1 MYGVLHG
8 RAEKR
13 PVTPPNF
20 RRSSQPPALHPS
32 SYLEPNYALLSR
44 LNFKK
49 LPTFKPRL
57 ENIYSSQIQTFIF
70 WTHLVSAKDSQDNK
84 STNPCCFYKG
94 VPSFE
99 NNFVAFSTNP
109 CCFYKGVPSFEN
121 NFVANDTFYTELTMF
136 NIHFIVGKKLRFD
149 KEENSCVRWTTRLQ
163 RTTYSFVFI

>member
-57 ENIYSSQIQTFIF
+57 KNIYSSQIQTFIF

-84 STNPCCFYKG
+84 
-94 VPSFE
+94 
-99 NNFVAFSTNP
+99 STNP

>member
-1 MYGVLHG
+1 MHGVLHG
-8 RAEKR
+8 REEKR

-32 SYLEPNYALLSR
+32 SYFEPNYALLSR
-44 LNFKK
+44 LNFKQ

-57 ENIYSSQIQTFIF
+57 ENIYPSQIQTFIF
-70 WTHLVSAKDSQDNK
+70 WTHLVSAKESQGNK
-84 STNPCCFYKG
+84 P
-94 VPSFE
+94 
-99 NNFVAFSTNP
+99 TNP

-121 NFVANDTFYTELTMF
+121 NFVANDMFYTELTVF
-136 NIHFIVGKKLRFD
+136 YIHFIVGKKLRFD

>member
-1 MYGVLHG
+1 MHGVLHG

-57 ENIYSSQIQTFIF
+57 GNIYSSQIQTFIF

-84 STNPCCFYKG
+84 SI
-94 VPSFE
+94 
-99 NNFVAFSTNP
+99 NP

-136 NIHFIVGKKLRFD
+136 NIHFIVGNKLRFD

>member
-1 MYGVLHG
+1 MHGVLHG

-99 NNFVAFSTNP
+99 NNFVA
-109 CCFYKGVPSFEN
+109 
-121 NFVANDTFYTELTMF
+121 NDTFYTELTMF

>member
-1 MYGVLHG
+1 MLTYAR
-8 RAEKR
+8 RAAR
-13 PVTPPNF
+13 QSGDGPVTPPNF
-20 RRSSQPPALHPS
+20 RRSPQPPALHPS

-99 NNFVAFSTNP
+99 NNFVA
-109 CCFYKGVPSFEN
+109 
-121 NFVANDTFYTELTMF
+121 NDTFYTELTMF

>member
-1 MYGVLHG
+1 MHGVLHG

-20 RRSSQPPALHPS
+20 RRSSQSPALHPS
-32 SYLEPNYALLSR
+32 SYFEPNYALLSR

-49 LPTFKPRL
+49 LPTFKSRL

-84 STNPCCFYKG
+84 PTNP
-94 VPSFE
+94 S
-99 NNFVAFSTNP
+99 
-109 CCFYKGVPSFEN
+109 CFYKGVPSFEN
-121 NFVANDTFYTELTMF
+121 NFVANDMLYTELTVF
-136 NIHFIVGKKLRFD
+136 NIHFTVGKKLRFD

>member
-1 MYGVLHG
+1 M
-8 RAEKR
+8 
-13 PVTPPNF
+13 
-20 RRSSQPPALHPS
+20 
-32 SYLEPNYALLSR
+32 LSF
-44 LNFKK
+44 LGSTFKK

-99 NNFVAFSTNP
+99 NNFVA
-109 CCFYKGVPSFEN
+109 
-121 NFVANDTFYTELTMF
+121 NDTFYTELTML

>member
-1 MYGVLHG
+1 MHGVLHG

-84 STNPCCFYKG
+84 STNPCYFC
-94 VPSFE
+94 
-99 NNFVAFSTNP
+99 
-109 CCFYKGVPSFEN
+109 KGVPSFEN

>member
-1 MYGVLHG
+1 MHGVLHG

-32 SYLEPNYALLSR
+32 SYLESNYALLSR

-70 WTHLVSAKDSQDNK
+70 CTHLVSAKDSQDNK
-84 STNPCCFYKG
+84 
-94 VPSFE
+94 
-99 NNFVAFSTNP
+99 STNP

>member
-1 MYGVLHG
+1 MHGVLHG

-99 NNFVAFSTNP
+99 NNFVA
-109 CCFYKGVPSFEN
+109 
-121 NFVANDTFYTELTMF
+121 NDTFYTELTML

>member
-1 MYGVLHG
+1 MHGVLHG

-20 RRSSQPPALHPS
+20 RRRPQPPALHPS

-57 ENIYSSQIQTFIF
+57 ENIYPSQIQTFIF
-70 WTHLVSAKDSQDNK
+70 RTHLVSAKESQNNK
-84 STNPCCFYKG
+84 P
-94 VPSFE
+94 
-99 NNFVAFSTNP
+99 TNP

-121 NFVANDTFYTELTMF
+121 NFVANDMFYTELTVF

-163 RTTYSFVFI
+163 RTTYSSVFI

>member
-1 MYGVLHG
+1 MHGVLHG

-13 PVTPPNF
+13 PNF

-57 ENIYSSQIQTFIF
+57 GNIYSSQIQTFIF

-84 STNPCCFYKG
+84 
-94 VPSFE
+94 
-99 NNFVAFSTNP
+99 STNP